1 MQVLTSWTFS
11 KFHSG
16 AILLASGPAF
26 LISLE
31 SVWDTHLISPR
42 CLTSVGPD
50 KLEMQAEE
58 WKYRRKEDKD
68 GDAKREEKRKTIRGY
83 GEELHAKVGVTEED
97 GRARSKTNHL

>member
-1 MQVLTSWTFS
+1 M
-11 KFHSG
+11 
-16 AILLASGPAF
+16 ASGPAF
-26 LISLE
+26 LICLE

-58 WKYRRKEDKD
+58 WKYQRKEDKD

-83 GEELHAKVGVTEED
+83 GEGRHAKVGVTEED
-97 GRARSKTNHL
+97 GRERSKTEASFFQVCPYTGTWVL